1 MTLNRT
7 VIETLW
13 RKPTLVNNVSDF
25 ACLAFPMSPQFE
37 LSIQLFHSFVCTV
50 VMMSNCRTPHYLE
63 NFLNNTLNTLN
74 TTFYPLCTQVVCCT
88 SVVVTTLCVVF
99 FGVRCSKLNSIKYLV
114 TLSEQFQNPIQVTI
128 VGTKGIIQ
136 VLLPTYQVYKCF
148 IILNNCAIQNCK
160 L

>member
-1 MTLNRT
+1 M
-7 VIETLW
+7 
-13 RKPTLVNNVSDF
+13 

-37 LSIQLFHSFVCTV
+37 LSIQVFHSFVCTV
-50 VMMSNCRTPHYLE
+50 VMMSNRRKPHYLE

-88 SVVVTTLCVVF
+88 SVVVTILCVVF
-99 FGVRCSKLNSIKYLV
+99 FGARCSKLNSIQYLV

-136 VLLPTYQVYKCF
+136 VLLPEYQVYECF
-148 IILNNCAIQNCK
+148 IILNNCAIQNSK
-160 L
+160 LGPFLMDF

>member
-1 MTLNRT
+1 
-7 VIETLW
+7 
-13 RKPTLVNNVSDF
+13 
-25 ACLAFPMSPQFE
+25 MSPQFE

-50 VMMSNCRTPHYLE
+50 VMMSNRRKPHYLE

-74 TTFYPLCTQVVCCT
+74 TTVYPLCAQVVCCT
-88 SVVVTTLCVVF
+88 SVVVTILCVVF
-99 FGVRCSKLNSIKYLV
+99 FGARCSKLNSITYLV

-136 VLLPTYQVYKCF
+136 VVLPEYQVYKCF